1 MADHILPG
9 PPPVPLVLRRSGRAR
24 RISLRVSRL
33 DGRVTLTLPAGV
45 PESEAMDFA
54 RAREAWIRG
63 HLADRPDAV
72 QVAPGAVIPIEGEP
86 HLVVTATGRRVQ
98 RASGQIGVPADRPG
112 ARLQAFLKQLARDRL
127 VAASDRYAAALGRP
141 YARLTLRDTRS
152 RWGSCSSAGALSY
165 SWRLALAPPPVLAYV
180 AAHEVAH
187 LAEMNHSPAFW
198 ATVARLYGPYEAERR
213 WLRDNGHDL
222 HRYRF

>member
-45 PESEAMDFA
+45 PESEAVDFA
-54 RAREAWIRG
+54 RARESWIRS
-63 HLADRPDAV
+63 HLANRPDAI
-72 QVAPGAVIPIEGEP
+72 QVEPGAVIPIEGIP
-86 HLVVTATGRRVQ
+86 HRIVAATGRRVQ
-98 RASGQIGVPADRPG
+98 RAPEQIGVPADRPG

-127 VAASDRYAAALGRP
+127 VAASDRYAAALDRP
-141 YARLTLRDTRS
+141 YARITLRDTRS
-152 RWGSCSSAGALSY
+152 RWGSCSSRGALSY
-165 SWRLALAPPPVLAYV
+165 SWRLVLAPPPVLAYV

-198 ATVARLYGPYEAERR
+198 ATVAQLYGSYEVPRR